1 MKGKKTPDSQIF
13 VNALIGVLIIISVW
27 LVINIFTIFLGQT
40 ELTDSKTLLMILIV
54 IVENVTYQR
63 YRTIR
68 SKRDLIAFILAN
80 TALVAILAAIVIRG
94 I

>member
-1 MKGKKTPDSQIF
+1 MKNNKSLDSQIF
-13 VNALIGVLIIISVW
+13 VNAYIGVLITIAVW
-27 LVINIFTIFLGQT
+27 LLINMITTFFWQT

-63 YRTIR
+63 YRTNR
-68 SKRDLIAFILAN
+68 SKRNLIAFILAN
-80 TALVAILAAIVIRG
+80 MALVAILVIIG